1 VTDPA
6 RTTAVVLAAGAG
18 TRFGGGKLSA
28 TLGDRRIIDHVL
40 DTLAE
45 VGFVET
51 IVVVGPGP
59 DAPSL
64 PSGDVRVV
72 VNPRPADG
80 LSSSLRIGLAAL
92 APSAQAVLLVLGDQ
106 PFIRPTTVR
115 ALLEADVPAG
125 RSVVVPRYA
134 ADSGSNPVL
143 LLRDGWA
150 LAAAVEGDRGL
161 GSAIANHPELVVE
174 VTVNGSNP
182 DIDTRADLAVA
193 AWSAQVRANREQVD
207 RVREVGDGDFYAS
220 TSSLFVADPRRADAD
235 DPTLAALRGLVQP
248 GERWLDI
255 GAGAGR
261 YALPIALAVGPA
273 GEVVAVEASASM
285 LAGLRAGMADHGIA
299 NVRIVEGRWPAVAA
313 EIRASLKD
321 GARPPVDGARPP
333 VDATLIAHVGYD
345 IEEIGPFLDAMEA
358 AADRLCVAIL
368 MDRTPRR
375 SGRSSTARSG
385 SRCRRSTPSS
395 GCSGLAVGSRR
406 SESSSGPCAGTPTG
420 LRRWHCCVARRGSNP
435 MERAISNSRPRST
448 NASRPSR
455 MGRSR
460 SPARPVSGWAS
471 SPGGQAELEAAT
483 PTLVHLSHHTA
494 RCRERSGGGRP
505 RYAPPSHAGSD
516 VSGMSPTVTEDAP
529 PAVTTTLTVPV

>member
-1 VTDPA
+1 MTDPA

-368 MDRTPRR
+368 MDRTPAAAAEAFWPLVHGEERIPLPALDAFVGLLRARGREPEVRIVER
-375 SGRSSTARSG
+375 SVRGYADRAAA
-385 SRCRRSTPSS
+385 
-395 GCSGLAVGSRR
+395 LAL
-406 SESSSGPCAGTPTG
+406 
-420 LRRWHCCVARRGSNP
+420 LRRQTWVEPDGARDLQLQAALDERLAAQPDGTVAIASAPSLGVGLVTW
-435 MERAISNSRPRST
+435 RP
-448 NASRPSR
+448 
-455 MGRSR
+455 G
-460 SPARPVSGWAS
+460 
-471 SPGGQAELEAAT
+471 
-483 PTLVHLSHHTA
+483 
-494 RCRERSGGGRP
+494 
-505 RYAPPSHAGSD
+505 
-516 VSGMSPTVTEDAP
+516 
-529 PAVTTTLTVPV
+529 